1 MAFLAGQGC
10 QPVAGSIAQDAGIVA
25 LRCIFD
31 CDRHYM
37 SAVQTASSK
46 YTSRALLA
54 SATRSFTAGQTQKSA
69 AAGNSAGSAP
79 GHPLQPG

>member
-25 LRCIFD
+25 LRCICD

-37 SAVQTASSK
+37 SAVQTANSRD
-46 YTSRALLA
+46 TSRALLA
-54 SATRSFTAGQTQKSA
+54 SATRSFTAGQTQKPA